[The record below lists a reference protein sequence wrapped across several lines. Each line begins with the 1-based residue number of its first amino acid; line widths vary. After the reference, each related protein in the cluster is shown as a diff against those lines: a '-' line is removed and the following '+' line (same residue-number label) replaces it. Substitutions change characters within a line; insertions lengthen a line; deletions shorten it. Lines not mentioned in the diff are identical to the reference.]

1 MVLNVVVMIFI
12 CGRLIN
18 GDFFAKFSLRMGK
31 ALSISVI
38 LVNFSV
44 TPSNAIER
52 SMVLSPV
59 LSKWGN
65 GAEVTFRN
73 YNIIGNF
80 IKTDLKQIYCTYSR
94 TQKIQNGFLQFLL
107 LFLRSTLLLN
117 RNMHIGK

>member
-1 MVLNVVVMIFI
+1 
-12 CGRLIN
+12 
-18 GDFFAKFSLRMGK
+18 MGK